1 MKYARFISHC
11 NRFAVKK
18 VPSDIYTLEFSR
30 QQFVVF
36 FLVEAFRSKE
46 FKLKNLVLG
55 EYLCQMWS
63 CSKIVRIADEVSPYV

>member
-11 NRFAVKK
+11 NRFAVKRFLL
-18 VPSDIYTLEFSR
+18 IYIPLNL
-30 QQFVVF
+30 VGNNLLF

-46 FKLKNLVLG
+46 FKLKNFVLG

>member
-1 MKYARFISHC
+1 MPDSFLTVIDLQLKRFLL
-11 NRFAVKK
+11 
-18 VPSDIYTLEFSR
+18 IYIPLNL
-30 QQFVVF
+30 VGNNLLF

-46 FKLKNLVLG
+46 FKLKNFVLG